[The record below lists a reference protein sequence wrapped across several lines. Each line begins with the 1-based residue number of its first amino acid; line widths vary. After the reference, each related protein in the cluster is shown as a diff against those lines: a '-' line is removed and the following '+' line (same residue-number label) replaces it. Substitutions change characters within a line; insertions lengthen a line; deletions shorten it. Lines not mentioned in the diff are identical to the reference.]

1 MEGRLLS
8 EKEVSTERAVPEAT
22 TRGSIAMPSF
32 DLTGK
37 TAIITGGTKGLGY
50 GIAAT
55 YAHFGAN
62 IVITARTVADIE
74 PAAERIN
81 SRYITGENRCIGF
94 PADSGEQADID
105 RVISGS
111 VGVFG
116 KIDILVNNAGISGK
130 TAGILSEEC
139 SEDNFDQVINA
150 NLKGVFLFAK
160 AVAKQMASQGAGGK
174 IINMA
179 SVGGLV
185 GGKGLVAY
193 GASKAGVISLTKTM
207 ANEFARYGITVN
219 AICPGYVVTPLNEDV
234 FADKSIREKM
244 EARTAL
250 RRLGC
255 IEEIAGPALALA
267 SDCFS
272 YMTGTYILLDGGQ
285 TIGG

>member
-1 MEGRLLS
+1 MHREI
-8 EKEVSTERAVPEAT
+8 K
-22 TRGSIAMPSF
+22 MPSF
-32 DLTGK
+32 DLSGK
-37 TAIITGGTKGLGY
+37 TAIVTGGTKGLGF

-55 YAHFGAN
+55 YAHYGAN
-62 IVITARTVADIE
+62 VVITARTAADVE
-74 PAAERIN
+74 SAAGHI
-81 SRYITGENRCIGF
+81 SGKYITGSNKCIGIT
-94 PADSGEQADID
+94 ADSGKQADID
-105 RVISGS
+105 RVISGT
-111 VGVFG
+111 VEKCG
-116 KIDILVNNAGISGK
+116 KIDILVNNAGVSGK
-130 TAGILSEEC
+130 TANILSDECNEE
-139 SEDNFDQVINA
+139 NFELVIDT

-160 AVAKQMASQGAGGK
+160 AAAGHMAANGGGK
-174 IINMA
+174 IINVA
-179 SVGGLV
+179 SVGGLI

-234 FADKSIREKM
+234 FSNEDIRKKM

-250 RRLGC
+250 RRLGS

-267 SDCFS
+267 SGCFG